1 MSVKIRL
8 TRVGHK
14 KAPFFRIAVVD
25 SRLKRDGRFL
35 DILGYYHPLN
45 KKDEDKLKIDE
56 GKALLWMNKGARPSE
71 TVRSIFSRLGIM
83 KKFHEDRK
91 QIFAKSQAQVQ
102 TSYVKTPEDLRE
114 QQISQ

>member
-8 TRVGHK
+8 TRVGRK
-14 KAPFFRIAVVD
+14 KAPFFRVVVVD
-25 SRLKRDGRFL
+25 SRMKRDGRFL

-45 KKDEDKLKIDE
+45 KKDEDKLKVDE
-56 GKALLWMNKGARPSE
+56 EKALSWMHKGARPSE

-91 QIFAKSQAQVQ
+91 RLFVKPQAQVQ
-102 TSYVKTPEDLRE
+102 E